1 MTTPDRINRG
11 LAGVRIAIALVGL
24 TLAVLAVIAVLW
36 VTFRSPAVPKFQI
49 VAKQG
54 MVLSIV
60 VDESVAASDSALLKI
75 ADALVPTMPGR
86 AVQLHV
92 WTDAR
97 LVPQRV
103 LDATDAQM
111 AARRA
116 MVTINLNT
124 GVRSVEGR
132 AK

>member
-11 LAGVRIAIALVGL
+11 LAGVRIAIALFGL
-24 TLAVLAVIAVLW
+24 TIAVLAVIVVLW
-36 VTFRSPAVPKFQI
+36 VTFASPAVPKFQI
-49 VAKQG
+49 VAEQG

-60 VDESVAASDSALLKI
+60 VDEPVAASDSALLKI
-75 ADALVPTMPGR
+75 ADSLVPKMPGR

-97 LVPQRV
+97 LVPRQI
-103 LDATDAQM
+103 LDATDAQI

-116 MVTINLNT
+116 LVTINLNS
-124 GVRSVEGR
+124 GFRKVEGR